1 MSGRV
6 VGIIVC
12 IHANV
17 LYCKLTPSTKQRVS
31 AGLGRGIIF
40 SFISSIL
47 IFCVCIYSYM
57 HISWYYKT
65 YKLISWILGQID
77 CDSDRDRDR
86 DRVITFALRFQCMY
100 MQIHMHILSIS
111 CMIWIG
117 KCKCTSFALTSS
129 ESLENFFGSS

>member
-1 MSGRV
+1 
-6 VGIIVC
+6 
-12 IHANV
+12 
-17 LYCKLTPSTKQRVS
+17 
-31 AGLGRGIIF
+31 
-40 SFISSIL
+40 
-47 IFCVCIYSYM
+47 M
-57 HISWYYKT
+57 HIFIYAYLMVLQD

-77 CDSDRDRDR
+77 CDSDRDR

-129 ESLENFFGSS
+129 ESLENFFGSG

>member
-65 YKLISWILGQID
+65 SYNLISWILGQID
-77 CDSDRDRDR
+77 CDSDRDR